1 MNLRAALP
9 ATNPGELR
17 MPYPTAVIRSLQ
29 RLALALGFAATSAV
43 TAAAATWP
51 LPPAGDDIIGE
62 IAWTNARSE
71 DTLVDLAR
79 TFRQGYDAMRAA
91 NPTVDA
97 WLPKEGTPV
106 LLPNRHLLP
115 PGPREGIVINA
126 AEMRLYYYPPRGKQ
140 PPGATQTGIV
150 QTYPVAIG
158 RGDWSTP
165 LVQTRV
171 TSKVTDPAWYP
182 PESIR
187 QEHAAQGDPLPRI
200 VPAGPENPL
209 GKYALRLSIPSYLIH
224 GTNKQYGIGMQV
236 THGCIRM
243 YPEDIEA
250 LYKQV
255 PVNTPVRIISQRFK
269 AGWHQGA
276 LHIEVHA
283 PLEQYSAEQRADRQP
298 LLDVIAAATR
308 DAPDYPVDWLAVEVA
323 VAEASGLPVAV
334 GPMWQPAVI
343 AGQEPLR

>member
-1 MNLRAALP
+1 LTR
-9 ATNPGELR
+9 R
-17 MPYPTAVIRSLQ
+17 SIIAVRPLLHC
-29 RLALALGFAATSAV
+29 LALVLTLGRVADSEARS
-43 TAAAATWP
+43 WP
-51 LPPAGDDIIGE
+51 LPPPGDDIIGE

-71 DTLVDLAR
+71 DTLADLAR
-79 TFRQGYDAMRAA
+79 TFRQGYEALRAA

-106 LLPNRHLLP
+106 LLPNRHILP
-115 PGPREGIVINA
+115 PGPREGIVINV
-126 AEMRLYYYPPRGKQ
+126 AEMRLYYFPPVGKSQ
-140 PPGATQTGIV
+140 SGVV

-158 RGDWSTP
+158 RGDWRTP

-171 TSKVTDPAWYP
+171 TGKVTDPVWYP

-187 QEHAAQGDPLPRI
+187 MEHAADGRPLPRV
-200 VPAGPENPL
+200 VPAGPDNPL

-269 AGWHQGA
+269 AGWHQGV

-298 LLDVIAAATR
+298 LLDAIAAATR
-308 DAPDYPVDWLAVEVA
+308 ERPDYPVDWLAVDVA

-334 GPMWQPAVI
+334 GPVWQPAVI
-343 AGQEPLR
+343 AEEAVVTGGAALP